1 MIRIDPHRLMRLAV
15 LINEGSFRKAADKL
29 GLTQP
34 ALSQSIAQMED
45 EVGVQLI
52 TRSARGV
59 EPTIYG
65 EALYRHAKAIDS
77 ELTNAAQQIQN
88 LVIGSAGFL
97 LAGAVAG
104 GGIHIVAQAAAR
116 LMKTRPSAKIVVT
129 EEVLASALLKQLHD
143 RNIDV
148 VISQRLS
155 SSETRSVRAIRLLK
169 TRKVLCVRKGHP
181 LEGCDD
187 IKRFLD
193 YPFICPPG
201 EMGILSEIKS
211 IFAESGLTV
220 PSNDIVVSNSISFA
234 KECIMTSDAFSIFSN
249 ISVRKER
256 ESNQIVCADLPDD
269 GTWYY
274 LLTRK
279 EYVATDL
286 VKAFIREIFA
296 VCDGWGLPVH
306 NDARHFE
313 SFGRS
318 PTDVSATS

>member
-15 LINEGSFRKAADKL
+15 LINEGSFRKAAEKL

-97 LAGAVAG
+97 LAGAVTG
-104 GGIHIVAQAAAR
+104 GGIHIVAQAATR
-116 LMKTRPSAKIVVT
+116 LKQTRPSANIVVS
-129 EEVLASALLKQLHD
+129 EEVFVSALLKQLHD
-143 RNIDV
+143 RSIDV
-148 VISQRLS
+148 VISQRPS
-155 SSETRSVRAIRLLK
+155 SSDTRSVRAIPLLK

-187 IKRFLD
+187 IAKFMD
-193 YPFICPPG
+193 YPFICPPD

-211 IFAESGLTV
+211 IFSNSGLV
-220 PSNDIVVSNSISFA
+220 APSDNIIVSNSIAFA
-234 KECIMTSDAFSIFSN
+234 KQFVLNSNAFSIFSD

-256 ESNQIVCADLPDD
+256 ELGQIICADMADN
-269 GTWYY
+269 GSWYY
-274 LLTRK
+274 LITRK
-279 EYVATDL
+279 EYVATEL
-286 VKAFIREIFA
+286 VRAFIREIFA
-296 VCDGWGLPVH
+296 VCDEWDVPIH
-306 NDARHFE
+306 NDALHFE
-313 SFGRS
+313 RFGRAPS
-318 PTDVSATS
+318 DSG